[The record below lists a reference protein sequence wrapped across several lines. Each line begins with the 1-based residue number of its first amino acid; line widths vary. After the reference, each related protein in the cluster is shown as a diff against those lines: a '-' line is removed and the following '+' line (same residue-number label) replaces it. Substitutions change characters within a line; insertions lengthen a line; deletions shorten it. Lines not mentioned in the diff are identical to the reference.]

1 MRNFIKTKKERE
13 VCMLKK
19 ITILVVLTVISLSFN
34 ACTKVEK
41 QAPNHFVKKS
51 SWSVTKLTIG
61 NDNIESLPKWDLE
74 TEETGKAI
82 WCHAGGTYSSFF
94 WSFSKN
100 FNTFEF
106 YVDVNDPA
114 NKINQAYK
122 QCENLSGKY
131 KVITDKKNLFEFESF
146 ETKGYVGP
154 RVYIKIE

>member
-1 MRNFIKTKKERE
+1 
-13 VCMLKK
+13 MLKNF
-19 ITILVVLTVISLSFN
+19 TILLIISVFSLSFN

-41 QAPNHFVKKS
+41 QAPNHFIKKT

-61 NDNIESLPKWDLE
+61 NDNIESLPKWDLA
-74 TEETGKAI
+74 TDETGKAI
-82 WCHAGGTYSSFF
+82 WNHAGGSHSNFY

-100 FNTFEF
+100 YNTFEF

-131 KVITDKKNLFEFESF
+131 KVLTNKKNLFEFESY
-146 ETKGYVGP
+146 ETTGYVGP